1 MSCRFYWWN
10 NHYACR
16 KSEKDVDE
24 DTYYRYCRDYNY
36 DECPIYKGDS
46 SGGCFLTS
54 ACAEARGLP
63 DDCHELTVLRSFRD
77 GYLRSQPEGEAE
89 IAEYY
94 AVAPK
99 IVEAI
104 RRKANCVELFDAI
117 YRELVEPCVAMIER
131 GENVGAHTLY
141 RTYVLQLKDYTEKK
155 GENEK

>member
-104 RRKANCVELFDAI
+104 RRKSNCVELFDAI

-131 GENVGAHTLY
+131 GENVEAHTLY

>member
-1 MSCRFYWWN
+1 MSCPFYWYN
-10 NHYACR
+10 HHYACR
-16 KSEKDVDE
+16 KSGKDVNE
-24 DTYYRYCRDYNY
+24 DTYYKYCRNY
-36 DECPIYKGDS
+36 DYDDCPIYKGND

-54 ACAEARGLP
+54 ACTEARGLP

-99 IVEAI
+99 VVDAILSKADAAEA
-104 RRKANCVELFDAI
+104 FDAI

-131 GENVGAHTLY
+131 GENVEAHALY
-141 RTYVLQLKDYTEKK
+141 RSYVLRLKKYYI
-155 GENEK
+155 EN